1 MGKFNLMELLNAQAE
16 RDAPQASDG
25 MEAQHQKPAYEIAA
39 LSVHSLV
46 PSEGNFYSMAEIE
59 KLKRDI
65 ELAGGVKQN
74 LTVTPLDA
82 GRYKIL
88 SGHRRCRAC
97 LELVQEGKPEYEF
110 IPCGIEPPQPDKE
123 MQAIREELLII
134 TTNSQREKTD
144 WDRVQ
149 ETKHLHDVLQRYKA
163 HGGKLPGR
171 VREIIADT
179 LNTSAAQIGRMGAIA
194 KNLIPE
200 FQEEMKEKRLG
211 ISAAYELSGLSEEQ
225 QRAAYAEHQ
234 EKGGLSV
241 SDAKQR
247 KGGDKQKPHGVADH
261 HPAEPA
267 PPKQNTTTQRQEQR
281 TPPSASSPVEREQ
294 EPAPLPPWTQP
305 HTFTEFKERQQRATE
320 DTVDN
325 TEATAT
331 EPETTAD
338 EIESARLE
346 PNTLEE
352 AKNALARLENNLL
365 PYCISMAEAYAG
377 GEGNE
382 WELNIK
388 AVLAAMAELQRRVF
402 SAGLD

>member
-1 MGKFNLMELLNAQAE
+1 MGKFNLMDLLNAQPE
-16 RDAPQASDG
+16 RDTPQASG
-25 MEAQHQKPAYEIAA
+25 TAEAPRQKPAYEIAA

-74 LTVTPLDA
+74 LTVTPLD
-82 GRYKIL
+82 GGKYKIL
-88 SGHRRCRAC
+88 AGHRRRRAC

-110 IPCGIEPPQPDKE
+110 IPCGIEPPQPDAE

-149 ETKHLHDVLQRYKA
+149 EAKHLHDVLQRYKA
-163 HGGKLPGR
+163 RGGRLPGR
-171 VREIIADT
+171 MREIIADT
-179 LNTSAAQIGRMGAIA
+179 LNTSTTQIGRMGAIA

-211 ISAAYELSGLSEEQ
+211 ISAAYELSGLPEEQ
-225 QRAAYAEHQ
+225 QRAAYAEHR

-247 KGGDKQKPHGVADH
+247 KSKPKPQGVANH

-267 PPKQNTTTQRQEQR
+267 PKTQDRTTNIPAQ
-281 TPPSASSPVEREQ
+281 VEREQ
-294 EPAPLPPWTQP
+294 EQQKARRPL
-305 HTFTEFKERQQRATE
+305 EQQKAI
-320 DTVDN
+320 
-325 TEATAT
+325 
-331 EPETTAD
+331 EPEPLSAPDTAASALLGTGTPE
-338 EIESARLE
+338 EIKRALE
-346 PNTLEE
+346 
-352 AKNALARLENNLL
+352 RLENHLL
-365 PYCISMAEAYAG
+365 PYCVSMAEADAYD
-377 GEGNE
+377 GNRESE
-382 WELNIK
+382 WALDVK
-388 AVLAAMAELQRRVF
+388 AVLAAMEELQRRVN
-402 SAGLD
+402 GV

>member
-1 MGKFNLMELLNAQAE
+1 MGKFNLMDLLNAQPE
-16 RDAPQASDG
+16 RDAPQAPDG
-25 MEAQHQKPAYEIAA
+25 TEEQRQKPAYEIAA

-74 LTVTPLDA
+74 LTVTPLD
-82 GRYKIL
+82 GGKYKIL
-88 SGHRRCRAC
+88 AGHRRRRAC

-110 IPCGIEPPQPDKE
+110 IPCGIEPQQPDAE

-163 HGGKLPGR
+163 RGGKLPGR
-171 VREIIADT
+171 MREIIADT
-179 LNTSAAQIGRMGAIA
+179 LNTSTTQIGRMGAIA

-211 ISAAYELSGLSEEQ
+211 ISAAYELSGLPEEQ
-225 QRAAYAEHQ
+225 QRAAYAEHR

-247 KGGDKQKPHGVADH
+247 KSQTKPQGAANH
-261 HPAEPA
+261 HPAESAPKKQDGTANIPEQIEQEQEEA
-267 PPKQNTTTQRQEQR
+267 PPPNR
-281 TPPSASSPVEREQ
+281 T
-294 EPAPLPPWTQP
+294 APRTLA
-305 HTFTEFKERQQRATE
+305 EFKEQQKARRPLEQQQTI
-320 DTVDN
+320 
-325 TEATAT
+325 
-331 EPETTAD
+331 EPEPLGEPDTTASALLETGTPE
-338 EIESARLE
+338 EIKR
-346 PNTLEE
+346 TLE
-352 AKNALARLENNLL
+352 RLENHLL
-365 PYCISMAEAYAG
+365 PYCVSMAEADAYD
-377 GEGNE
+377 GNRESE
-382 WELNIK
+382 WALDVK
-388 AVLAAMAELQRRVF
+388 AVLAAMAELQRRVN
-402 SAGLD
+402 GV

>member
-16 RDAPQASDG
+16 RNAPQASDG
-25 MEAQHQKPAYEIAA
+25 TEAQHQKPAYEIAA

-74 LTVTPLDA
+74 LTVTPLDD

-225 QRAAYAEHQ
+225 
-234 EKGGLSV
+234 
-241 SDAKQR
+241 
-247 KGGDKQKPHGVADH
+247 
-261 HPAEPA
+261 
-267 PPKQNTTTQRQEQR
+267 
-281 TPPSASSPVEREQ
+281 
-294 EPAPLPPWTQP
+294 
-305 HTFTEFKERQQRATE
+305 
-320 DTVDN
+320 
-325 TEATAT
+325 
-331 EPETTAD
+331 
-338 EIESARLE
+338 
-346 PNTLEE
+346 
-352 AKNALARLENNLL
+352 
-365 PYCISMAEAYAG
+365 
-377 GEGNE
+377 
-382 WELNIK
+382 
-388 AVLAAMAELQRRVF
+388 
-402 SAGLD
+402 

>member
-1 MGKFNLMELLNAQAE
+1 MGKFNLVDLLNGAGEQVEQQEAARAE
-16 RDAPQASDG
+16 ARP
-25 MEAQHQKPAYEIAA
+25 QKPPYKIVA
-39 LSVHSLV
+39 LSVYDLV
-46 PSEGNFYSMAEIE
+46 PSEGNFYSIDEIE

-74 LTVTPLDA
+74 LTVTPLD
-82 GRYKIL
+82 GGKYKIL
-88 SGHRRCRAC
+88 AGHRRRRAC
-97 LELVQEGKPEYEF
+97 LELVEEGKREYEL
-110 IPCGIEPPQPDKE
+110 IPCGIEPRQQDSE
-123 MQAIREELLII
+123 MQEIREELLII

-149 ETKHLHDVLQRYKA
+149 EAKHLHDVLRRYKA
-163 HGGKLPGR
+163 RGGKLPGR
-171 VREIIADT
+171 LREIIADT
-179 LNTSAAQIGRMGAIA
+179 LNTSETQVGRMGAIA

-200 FQEEMKEKRLG
+200 FQEEMREKRLG

-225 QRAAYAEHQ
+225 QRAAYAEHR

-267 PPKQNTTTQRQEQR
+267 PQKQNTNTQRQEQR

-294 EPAPLPPWTQP
+294 EPAPLPHQAQP
-305 HTFTEFKERQQRATE
+305 HTFSEFKERQQQDAA

-325 TEATAT
+325 TEATVA

-346 PNTLEE
+346 P
-352 AKNALARLENNLL
+352 KRLKLVSHGPDHPPSLL
-365 PYCISMAEAYAG
+365 LVESVKQGKP
-377 GEGNE
+377 
-382 WELNIK
+382 
-388 AVLAAMAELQRRVF
+388 
-402 SAGLD
+402 GLTYE

>member
-25 MEAQHQKPAYEIAA
+25 TEAQHQKPAYEIAA

-74 LTVTPLDA
+74 LTVTPLND

-97 LELVQEGKPEYEF
+97 LELVQEGKLEYEY
-110 IPCGIEPPQPDKE
+110 IPCGIEPPQLDKE

-225 QRAAYAEHQ
+225 
-234 EKGGLSV
+234 
-241 SDAKQR
+241 
-247 KGGDKQKPHGVADH
+247 
-261 HPAEPA
+261 
-267 PPKQNTTTQRQEQR
+267 
-281 TPPSASSPVEREQ
+281 
-294 EPAPLPPWTQP
+294 
-305 HTFTEFKERQQRATE
+305 
-320 DTVDN
+320 
-325 TEATAT
+325 
-331 EPETTAD
+331 
-338 EIESARLE
+338 
-346 PNTLEE
+346 
-352 AKNALARLENNLL
+352 
-365 PYCISMAEAYAG
+365 
-377 GEGNE
+377 
-382 WELNIK
+382 
-388 AVLAAMAELQRRVF
+388 
-402 SAGLD
+402 

>member
-1 MGKFNLMELLNAQAE
+1 MGKFNLMELLNAQTE
-16 RDAPQASDG
+16 RDVQPQASG
-25 MEAQHQKPAYEIAA
+25 AAEVQHQKPAYEIAA

-74 LTVTPLDA
+74 LTVVPLED
-82 GRYKIL
+82 GKYKIL
-88 SGHRRCRAC
+88 SGHRRHRAC
-97 LELVQEGKPEYEF
+97 LELVHEGKTEYEF
-110 IPCGIEPPQPDKE
+110 IPCGIEPQQPDAE

-163 HGGKLPGR
+163 RGGKLPGR
-171 VREIIADT
+171 MREIIADT
-179 LNTSAAQIGRMGAIA
+179 LNTSGTKVARLSAIA

-200 FQEEMKEKRLG
+200 FQEKMKEKRLG

-225 QRAAYAEHQ
+225 QRAAYAEHR

-247 KGGDKQKPHGVADH
+247 KGSDKQKPQGVADH

-267 PPKQNTTTQRQEQR
+267 PTKQNTTT
-281 TPPSASSPVEREQ
+281 PPNPALLPVSTPVERE
-294 EPAPLPPWTQP
+294 T
-305 HTFTEFKERQQRATE
+305 
-320 DTVDN
+320 
-325 TEATAT
+325 TASSAASAGR
-331 EPETTAD
+331 EPEKKLP
-338 EIESARLE
+338 SRLQAAE
-346 PNTLEE
+346 TLEKLRE
-352 AKNALARLENNLL
+352 YYGTMEKCEEDSVRSSTWTEINNALTVA
-365 PYCISMAEAYAG
+365 I
-377 GEGNE
+377 
-382 WELNIK
+382 
-388 AVLAAMAELQRRVF
+388 AALRK
-402 SAGLD
+402 

>member
-16 RDAPQASDG
+16 RNAPQASDG
-25 MEAQHQKPAYEIAA
+25 TEAQHQKPAYEIAA

-74 LTVTPLDA
+74 LTVTPLDD

-179 LNTSAAQIGRMGAIA
+179 LNTSAAQVGRMGAIA

-200 FQEEMKEKRLG
+200 FQEEMREKRLG
-211 ISAAYELSGLSEEQ
+211 ISAAYELSGLPEEQ
-225 QRAAYAEHQ
+225 QRAAYAEHR

-267 PPKQNTTTQRQEQR
+267 PQKQNTTTQRQEQR

-294 EPAPLPPWTQP
+294 EPAPLPHQTQP
-305 HTFTEFKERQQRATE
+305 HTFSEFKERQQQDAA

-325 TEATAT
+325 TEATVA

-352 AKNALARLENNLL
+352 AKNALTRLENNLL

-388 AVLAAMAELQRRVF
+388 AVLTAMAELQRRVF